1 MIVYLLWGYVTV
13 RYNPTIVT
21 RCVTMAQG
29 EIGERQCLK
38 DDVVVIDG

>member
-21 RCVTMAQG
+21 RYVTMAQG
-29 EIGERQCLK
+29 EIEENKLSK
-38 DDVVVIDG
+38 DDVM